1 MDWLFVGLAAS
12 FSWFDLASWWAI
24 AQVVI
29 GIGLVIFV
37 HELGHFL
44 VAKACGV
51 KCEKFYVGFDAF
63 DIKIGDRVIIPRSLL
78 KWTWGETTYGIGI
91 VPLGGYVKML
101 GQDDN
106 PGNIERE
113 AERSRVAGGGAYT
126 GETAG
131 GPLDRSKIDPRSYLA
146 KSVPQRMAII
156 SAGVIFNLLF
166 GILFAA
172 IAFKSSVK
180 FQPPMVGE
188 AVPGSP
194 AWVAGFPDARVT
206 RVADHDLTK
215 GYVTFGDMVQE
226 VALHGTDGP
235 VEIEY
240 QAIGSDAKQKVTLT
254 AKAGLIPG
262 LDIPMVGLG
271 QPPAVPRLKSGECV
285 VPDQAGAAASPAFQP
300 GDELV
305 AINGRPIGSMFE
317 FKREMIPFF
326 DQPLEVT
333 VKRAESSAPV
343 LIKVPVNQA
352 KTLGFTLKWQPIA
365 AVQERSPAAAAG
377 LRAGDRIVKV
387 NDAPPGN
394 LFTFDQ
400 RMVQLL
406 RDQKKSVTLE
416 VQRASP
422 GQVEPETLTLDV
434 ALRMPERVSEPGMIG
449 CLAIESLGLAINADP
464 EIASVDPG
472 SDAEKQG
479 LQAGDWLLGGRYE
492 SAAQFAQS
500 DIFTAKSGSFT
511 FGIGSKEWNAG
522 TLQNTL
528 QLAPA
533 GSSFQFKVRKPG
545 GNEQEVKLSSGV
557 AANEFRTTRG
567 IIPTPLEE
575 TYQTTSWSES
585 FSVASSQ
592 IWKEGVRILRFLKK
606 LVSGQISATNLGGPG
621 TIATVATSEATEG
634 TSRLLLFLTMLS
646 ANLAIVNFLPIPV
659 LDGGHM
665 VFLAYEGIFRRPVT
679 EKVQVILTY
688 AGLAFILG
696 LMLFVIFLDV
706 SRIKDWFF

>member
-1 MDWLFVGLAAS
+1 
-12 FSWFDLASWWAI
+12 
-24 AQVVI
+24 
-29 GIGLVIFV
+29 
-37 HELGHFL
+37 
-44 VAKACGV
+44 
-51 KCEKFYVGFDAF
+51 
-63 DIKIGDRVIIPRSLL
+63 
-78 KWTWGETTYGIGI
+78 
-91 VPLGGYVKML
+91 
-101 GQDDN
+101 
-106 PGNIERE
+106 
-113 AERSRVAGGGAYT
+113 
-126 GETAG
+126 
-131 GPLDRSKIDPRSYLA
+131 
-146 KSVPQRMAII
+146 
-156 SAGVIFNLLF
+156 
-166 GILFAA
+166 
-172 IAFKSSVK
+172 
-180 FQPPMVGE
+180 
-188 AVPGSP
+188 
-194 AWVAGFPDARVT
+194 
-206 RVADHDLTK
+206 
-215 GYVTFGDMVQE
+215 
-226 VALHGTDGP
+226 
-235 VEIEY
+235 
-240 QAIGSDAKQKVTLT
+240 
-254 AKAGLIPG
+254 
-262 LDIPMVGLG
+262 
-271 QPPAVPRLKSGECV
+271 
-285 VPDQAGAAASPAFQP
+285 
-300 GDELV
+300 
-305 AINGRPIGSMFE
+305 
-317 FKREMIPFF
+317 
-326 DQPLEVT
+326 
-333 VKRAESSAPV
+333 
-343 LIKVPVNQA
+343 
-352 KTLGFTLKWQPIA
+352 
-365 AVQERSPAAAAG
+365 AG

-492 SAAQFAQS
+492 IAAQFAQS

>member
-1 MDWLFVGLAAS
+1 MDWLLVGLAAS
-12 FSWFDLASWWAI
+12 FSWFDPASWWAI

-63 DIKIGDRVIIPRSLL
+63 DVKLGDRVIIPRSLL

-106 PGNIERE
+106 PGNIEKE
-113 AERSRVAGGGAYT
+113 AERSRVGGD
-126 GETAG
+126 EPAG
-131 GPLDRSKIDPRSYLA
+131 GPIDRSKIDPRSYLA

-156 SAGVIFNLLF
+156 SAGVIFNLIF
-166 GILFAA
+166 GIIFAA

-180 FQPPMVGE
+180 FQPPQVGE
-188 AVPGSP
+188 AVAGSP

-206 RVADHDLTK
+206 RVANHDLTQ

-240 QAIGSDAKQKVTLT
+240 QPLGSDSRQTITLT

-271 QPPAVPRLKSGECV
+271 QPPVVPRLAKKECV

-300 GDELV
+300 EDQLV
-305 AINGRPIGSMFE
+305 AINGRPISSMFE
-317 FKREMIPFF
+317 FKKEMIPLF
-326 DQPLEVT
+326 DQPIEVT
-333 VKRAESSAPV
+333 VKRAGENEPIIVKLPPNPAR
-343 LIKVPVNQA
+343 
-352 KTLGFTLKWQPIA
+352 TLGFTLKWLPLA
-365 AVQERSPAAAAG
+365 AVQERSPASVAG
-377 LRAGDRIVKV
+377 IRAGDRILKV
-387 NDAPPGN
+387 EASDPGN

-400 RMVQLL
+400 RMVESL
-406 RDQKKSVTLE
+406 KNGIKSVTLE
-416 VQRASP
+416 IERANP
-422 GQVEPETLTLDV
+422 GQVEPERLTLTV
-434 ALRMPERVSEPGMIG
+434 PLRMPERISEPGLIG
-449 CLAIESLGLAINADP
+449 PVALDSLGVAVGADT
-464 EIASVDPG
+464 EIGAVEPG
-472 SDAEKQG
+472 SQADQQG
-479 LQAGDWLLGGRYE
+479 LQPGDRLLSGDYVI
-492 SAAQFAQS
+492 AAKFAAS
-500 DIFTAKSGSFT
+500 ELFTSKSGTFT
-511 FGIGSKEWNAG
+511 FGTGNKQWNAG
-522 TLQNTL
+522 TLQATL
-528 QLAPA
+528 QIAPSA
-533 GSSFQFKVRKPG
+533 SNFNFKVRKAG
-545 GNEQEVKLSSGV
+545 GKEEQVKLLSEN
-557 AANEFRTTRG
+557 ATNEFRTTRG
-567 IIPTPLEE
+567 IMLTPLEE
-575 TYQTTSWSES
+575 TFQTATWSES
-585 FSVASSQ
+585 FSVATQQ

-665 VFLAYEGIFRRPVT
+665 MFLAYEGIFRRPVT
-679 EKVQVILTY
+679 EKVQVLLTY

>member
-1 MDWLFVGLAAS
+1 VDWLLVGLAAG
-12 FSWFDLASWWAI
+12 FSWIDPASWWAI

-106 PGNIERE
+106 PGNIEKE
-113 AERSRVAGGGAYT
+113 SERSRVAGEQQPGGGQVA
-126 GETAG
+126 

-156 SAGVIFNLLF
+156 SAGVIFNLIF
-166 GILFAA
+166 GIIFAA

-180 FQPPMVGE
+180 YQPPIVGE
-188 AVPGSP
+188 SVVGSP

-215 GYVTFGDMVQE
+215 GYVTFSDMVQE

-235 VEIEY
+235 VEIEF
-240 QAIGSDAKQKVTLT
+240 QPLGSTTTQNVTLT
-254 AKAGLIPG
+254 AKSGLIPG

-271 QPPAVPRLKSGECV
+271 QPTVIPRLKAGECV
-285 VPDQAGAAASPAFQP
+285 VPDQAGAAASPALQA

-305 AINGRPIGSMFE
+305 AINGRPISSMFE
-317 FKREMIPFF
+317 FKREMIPLF
-326 DQPLEVT
+326 DQPIEVS
-333 VKRAESSAPV
+333 VKRAGSAEPLV
-343 LIKVPVNQA
+343 VKVPVNQA
-352 KTLGFTLKWQPIA
+352 RALGFTLKWQPIA

-377 LRAGDRIVKV
+377 LRPGDRIVKV
-387 NDAPPGN
+387 NGADPGS
-394 LFTFDQ
+394 LFSFDQ

-406 RDQKKSVTLE
+406 REQKKSVSLDI
-416 VQRASP
+416 VRANP
-422 GQVEPETLTLDV
+422 GQTEPEALNFEV
-434 ALRMPERVSEPGMIG
+434 PLRMPERISEPGLIG
-449 CLAIESLGLAINADP
+449 PLAIDSLGLAIGA
-464 EIASVDPG
+464 ETEVASVEPG
-472 SDAEKQG
+472 SEAEKQG
-479 LQAGDWLLGGRYE
+479 LQAGDWLLGGGYE
-492 SAAQFAQS
+492 IAPKFAQS

-511 FGIGSKEWNAG
+511 FGIDRKEWNAG
-522 TLQNTL
+522 TLQTTL
-528 QLAPA
+528 QLAPT
-533 GSSFQFKVRKPG
+533 GSGFNFRVRKPG
-545 GNEQEVKLSSGV
+545 GQEQEIKLISF
-557 AANEFRTTRG
+557 AANNEYRTPRG
-567 IIPTPLEE
+567 IMLTPLEE
-575 TYQTTSWSES
+575 TFQTATWSES

-679 EKVQVILTY
+679 EKVQVVLTY